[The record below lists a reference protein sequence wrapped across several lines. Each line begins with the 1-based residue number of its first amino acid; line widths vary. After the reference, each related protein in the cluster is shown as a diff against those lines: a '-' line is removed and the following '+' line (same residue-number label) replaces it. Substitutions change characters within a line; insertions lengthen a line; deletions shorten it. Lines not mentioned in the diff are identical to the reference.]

1 MTVPFNLIDLLMFI
15 CLPTALSHLADPNG
29 DSKMTNNSTHLVSG
43 DSQSVDW
50 SLVLRGSFLSM
61 GQVYAAESV
70 ACSSVMYAGIFLYSP
85 ALCVALFGGSLVES
99 IAALGLTNNYAEIY
113 AGLWGYNGALT
124 AGAIATTFYVPTCL
138 SIVTATLAVIFTAAC
153 QRAFGLVLAPASLP
167 VLTIPFVVTSSMF
180 LAVSSGAGSEML
192 IKAPDGRPPEYQ
204 RWRYS
209 KHRLVRTDPEEAIVL
224 K

>member
-15 CLPTALSHLADPNG
+15 CLPAALSHLADPN
-29 DSKMTNNSTHLVSG
+29 SHLQMINNSTNPVANNA
-43 DSQSVDW
+43 QAVNW
-50 SLVLRGSFLSM
+50 SLIFRGSFVSM

-70 ACSSVMYAGIFLYSP
+70 PCSFAMYAGISLYSP
-85 ALCVALFGGSLVES
+85 FLCVALFGGSLVES
-99 IAALGLTNNYAEIY
+99 IAALGLTDDYAEIY

-124 AGAIATTFYVPTCL
+124 AGAIATTFYIPTCS
-138 SIVTATLAVIFTAAC
+138 SIFTATLAVLFTAAC

-204 RWRYS
+204 RWRHS
-209 KHRLVRTDPEEAIVL
+209 KQSSPQVKPA
-224 K
+224 